1 MDLRPLKTLGD
12 LNHLQDALLAKPV
25 AVHDIAGWGNKDK
38 EKENWV
44 GFKAETFTPKPG
56 ETVPGGIRSPLHLAK
71 GVLGKQ
77 PGPML
82 QMRQRK
88 KLGVDRSEFWSE
100 L

>member
-1 MDLRPLKTLGD
+1 M
-12 LNHLQDALLAKPV
+12 KPV
-25 AVHDIAGWGNKDK
+25 AIRDAAALGSTEKDSK
-38 EKENWV
+38 SRV

-71 GVLGKQ
+71 GVLGEQ

-82 QMRQRK
+82 RLNQRQ
-88 KLGVDRSEFWSE
+88 KLGVDRSEFWNG

>member
-1 MDLRPLKTLGD
+1 MLDGLF
-12 LNHLQDALLAKPV
+12 HLQDTLLAKPV
-25 AVHDIAGWGNKDK
+25 AIRDIASWGNKEK
-38 EKENWV
+38 EKENLV
-44 GFKAETFTPKPG
+44 GFKAEAFTPKPG

-82 QMRQRK
+82 RMHQRK
-88 KLGVDRSEFWSE
+88 KLGVDRSEFWNE